1 VINPCV
7 LELNPKGSFS
17 KRFLPMSERIRKFL
31 SEYYSIGRDAR
42 LLLTSSGMWNVSWG
56 IYAVIWQL
64 YLKAAGYGGLEIGTY
79 SLVQSFSMTL
89 LTIPCGFIADRT
101 KRRGLLIFGGFLGIV
116 STLIILLSVTMASL
130 FVSALIAGASWAIS
144 GPAWNAL
151 FAETVEESGMEVGY
165 GLSAFLGN
173 ICFAIGNI
181 LGWVPELLVSKLSL
195 TYFSAYRTFLY
206 LPIVLQILSNTP
218 LVFVKEKF
226 EPISRGLKFRARGVA
241 LKFII
246 TSALVGFGAGF
257 SIQLFGYYL
266 SVKFN
271 VESGPIGT
279 LYALSS
285 VLGAP
290 AFLASAPLSSAI
302 GIVRGVIIPQLVSI
316 PLLILIPFSPN
327 FSLAA
332 ALYIPRTMLMNMSNP
347 LVQALMMKLTP
358 EEERGSVSSLSQMA
372 WNLPNAI
379 SNRIGGFLMDY
390 VSIDLP
396 IFITSA
402 LYTLY
407 LVTFYVLFKEEE
419 MTREKHA

>member
-1 VINPCV
+1 M
-7 LELNPKGSFS
+7 ELNPKGSIS
-17 KRFLPMSERIRKFL
+17 KRFLLMSERIRKFL

-42 LLLTSSGMWNVSWG
+42 LLLTSSGMWSVSWG

-379 SNRIGGFLMDY
+379 SSRIGGFLMDY

>member
-1 VINPCV
+1 
-7 LELNPKGSFS
+7 
-17 KRFLPMSERIRKFL
+17 MSERIRKFL

-42 LLLTSSGMWNVSWG
+42 LLLTSSGMWSVSWG

-101 KRRGLLIFGGFLGIV
+101 KRRGLLIFGGFLGMV

-130 FVSALIAGASWAIS
+130 FVSALIAGASLAIS

-151 FAETVEESGMEVGY
+151 FAETVEESGMEAGY

-419 MTREKHA
+419 MSRERYA

>member
-1 VINPCV
+1 MLRRV
-7 LELNPKGSFS
+7 
-17 KRFLPMSERIRKFL
+17 RKFL

-42 LLLTSSGMWNVSWG
+42 LLLTSSGMWSVSWG

-101 KRRGLLIFGGFLGIV
+101 RRRGLLIFGGFLGVV
-116 STLIILLSVTMASL
+116 STLIILLSVTMISL
-130 FVSALIAGASWAIS
+130 FVSALIAGASWAVS

-151 FAETVEESGMEVGY
+151 FAETVEESGMEAGY

-173 ICFAIGNI
+173 ICLAIGNI
-181 LGWVPELLVSKLSL
+181 LGWVPEILVSKLGL
-195 TYFSAYRTFLY
+195 TYFDAYRAFLY
-206 LPIVLQILSNTP
+206 LPIALQVLSNIP

-226 EPISRGLKFRARGVA
+226 EPISRMLKFRAARVA
-241 LKFII
+241 YKFII

-302 GIVRGVIIPQLVSI
+302 GIVKGVIIPQLVSI

-327 FSLAA
+327 FTLAS

-358 EEERGSVSSLSQMA
+358 EDERGSVSSLSQMA

-379 SNRIGGFLMDY
+379 SSRIGGFLMDS

-407 LVTFYVLFKEEE
+407 VVAFYVLFKEE
-419 MTREKHA
+419 MQSKMNG

>member
-1 VINPCV
+1 M
-7 LELNPKGSFS
+7 E
-17 KRFLPMSERIRKFL
+17 ERIKKFL
-31 SEYYSIGRDAR
+31 SEYYSVGRDAR
-42 LLLTSSGMWNVSWG
+42 LLLASSGMWGISWG

-101 KRRGLLIFGGFLGIV
+101 KRRNLLIFGGFLGIV

-130 FVSALIAGASWAIS
+130 FVSALLAGVSWAIS

-151 FAETVEESGMEVGY
+151 FAEAVEESGMEAGY

-181 LGWVPELLVSKLSL
+181 LGWVPELLVSRLSS
-195 TYFSAYRTFLY
+195 TYFDAYRTFLY

-218 LVFVKEKF
+218 LIVVKEKF
-226 EPISRGLKFRARGVA
+226 KPVPKGLKFRAGRVA
-241 LKFII
+241 FKFII

-285 VLGAP
+285 VLSAP
-290 AFLASAPLSSAI
+290 AFLVSAPLSSAI

-358 EEERGSVSSLSQMA
+358 EEERGSLSSLSQMA

-379 SNRIGGFLMDY
+379 SSRIGGFLMDY

-396 IFITSA
+396 VFMTSA

-419 MTREKHA
+419 MTTGKHA

>member
-1 VINPCV
+1 MKQRV
-7 LELNPKGSFS
+7 K
-17 KRFLPMSERIRKFL
+17 KFL

-42 LLLTSSGMWNVSWG
+42 LLLTSSGIWSISFG

-89 LTIPCGFIADRT
+89 LTIPCGFLADRV
-101 KRRGLLIFGGFLGIV
+101 KRRGLLVLGGFLGII
-116 STLIILLSVTMASL
+116 STLIILLSVSTISL
-130 FVSALIAGASWAIS
+130 FISALIGGVSWSIS

-151 FAETVEESGMEVGY
+151 FAETVEESGMEAGY

-181 LGWVPELLVSKLSL
+181 LGWIPELMVSKFGF
-195 TYFSAYRTFLY
+195 TYFNAYRIFLY
-206 LPIVLQILSNTP
+206 LPVLAQIVSNVP
-218 LVFVKEKF
+218 LIFVKEKF
-226 EPISRGLKFRARGVA
+226 EPISRGIKLKAGRVA
-241 LKFII
+241 LKFIV

-285 VLGAP
+285 ILGAP
-290 AFLASAPLSSAI
+290 AFLASAPISSAI
-302 GIVRGVIIPQLVSI
+302 GIVRGVIIPQLISI
-316 PLLILIPFSPN
+316 PLLVLIPFSPN
-327 FSLAA
+327 FNIAA
-332 ALYIPRTMLMNMSNP
+332 ALYMPRTMLMNMSNP
-347 LVQALMMKLTP
+347 LLQALMMRLTP

-379 SNRIGGFLMDY
+379 SNRIGGFIMDS
-390 VSIDLP
+390 VNLDLP
-396 IFITSA
+396 IFITSS
-402 LYTLY
+402 LYAAN
-407 LVTFYVLFKEEE
+407 LVIFYALFKEEE
-419 MTREKHA
+419 LPKH